1 LFAERRASRLS
12 TELVKVRAERAV
24 DTRVTHTMAFAN
36 IALVVLGVAV
46 LYQVSKRRL
55 FLVSQSLGCC

>member
-1 LFAERRASRLS
+1 
-12 TELVKVRAERAV
+12 
-24 DTRVTHTMAFAN
+24 MAFAN